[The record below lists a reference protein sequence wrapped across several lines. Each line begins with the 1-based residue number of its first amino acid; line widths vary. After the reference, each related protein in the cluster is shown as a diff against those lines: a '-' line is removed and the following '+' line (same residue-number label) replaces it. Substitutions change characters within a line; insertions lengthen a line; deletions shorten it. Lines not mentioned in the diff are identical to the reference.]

1 MDITIPE
8 ALLLLALDDERGTA
22 ILDDGTLGTAL
33 SAAAIA
39 QLLVDGRVRIAGEG
53 EPGARPGRLVE
64 AAGASDDRLEPLV
77 ARIAGRTPTS
87 ALQIA
92 AGFGG
97 AGSPSGRVRR
107 QLLDD
112 FAELGVLVREQDRF
126 LGMVWRDRWER
137 GERRE
142 LEDALQARARAVLA
156 DADGA
161 ADDPADAPIDAALA
175 ILHGADALPKAFP
188 DLDEAALRARGEALA
203 EGSWASAQVRE
214 AVASMQA
221 AMTAVLLTTV
231 IMPASSS

>member
-22 ILDDGTLGTAL
+22 ILDDGTLGTAMA
-33 SAAAIA
+33 AAAIA

-53 EPGARPGRLVE
+53 EPGTKPGRLAP
-64 AAGASDDRLEPLV
+64 AAGATDDRLEPLV
-77 ARIAGRTPTS
+77 ERIAGHSPTD
-87 ALQIA
+87 ALRIV

-97 AGSPSGRVRR
+97 AGSPSGTVRR
-107 QLLDD
+107 QLLED
-112 FAELGVLVREQDRF
+112 FAELGVLARQQDRF

-156 DADGA
+156 DDA

-188 DLDEAALRARGEALA
+188 DLDEAALRARGAALA
-203 EGSWASAQVRE
+203 EGSWASEQVRRAIE
-214 AVASMQA
+214 SVQA
-221 AMTAVLLTTV
+221 AMTAVMIATV
-231 IMPASSS
+231 IVPSSS